1 MLAPYPANRLH
12 NQHPHRL
19 LQIETGSPA
28 KQHTG
33 GQILHADWS
42 APLGADRMKGFDWP
56 SALGLQGMKAMI
68 KHRSHSAAFKR
79 QVAQEFV
86 AGKTLHGL

>member
-1 MLAPYPANRLH
+1 MTRRTLAHAIARYLEVAGGLLDRLPRPANRLH

-33 GQILHADWS
+33 GQILHADPRGSRGSCLDGRCRARVNWF
-42 APLGADRMKGFDWP
+42 GAAIAC
-56 SALGLQGMKAMI
+56 SHVYGL
-68 KHRSHSAAFKR
+68 
-79 QVAQEFV
+79 
-86 AGKTLHGL
+86 